1 MLKMLFNRLS
11 VSNKLLANIFF
22 FCVILIAVI
31 SYTVVTLQ
39 QQAKD
44 STVID
49 IAGRQRMLSQKYT
62 MEVLRE
68 LQNRQ
73 SVAAARQFAS
83 AASHQIMA
91 DRAYYAK
98 NVVAKLQRSNLGIE
112 VSARHT
118 LQPNRIPL
126 PTTFIQEVSASMA
139 DAADYKY
146 SLISK
151 WSINVKNRLG
161 SEFEQ
166 RAWNALAANP
176 DHPYSEMASSGA
188 GAVLRYATA
197 DIGNAD
203 CAACHNRH
211 PDSPKRDFVDGELMG
226 ILVVT
231 ANVTDDPEM
240 AKALLQKDQKPAAD
254 LTAKLFDISHRALR
268 QGGVTYSDLAM
279 SQPITIP
286 ANKQPDVEKRLTD
299 IAEKWRLLRSIVAS
313 IRTTEVNTPDY
324 FELLNRLTAISSQI
338 LDEMHLT
345 VGLMAQASAGKV
357 SLMVRVEWAVL
368 ALALLLTTLFG
379 LLVSRM
385 ITRPV
390 EQLTAAADRIAK
402 GEAVSLPV
410 VDSNDELGA
419 LANSFQT
426 MLNHLETSKK
436 DLESLADSLEKQVE
450 ERTQELG
457 VAVEQAESANQ
468 AKSEFLANMSH
479 EIRTPMNGVIGMTNL
494 LLDNELSQEQH
505 SRALIIKHSAESL
518 LSVINDILDFSKIEA
533 GKLELEPID
542 FDLGDL
548 MGDIAA
554 VLAFRAEEKEL
565 ELICPA
571 NLVLRQWCRGDPGR
585 IRQVLINLVGNAIKF
600 TEQGEVAVRYELL
613 SRGEAESH
621 LLFSVTDTGIGL
633 SVEQQKNLF
642 DRFTQA
648 DSSTTRRF
656 GGTGLGL
663 SICKQLVEMMGGE
676 IGVESTPG
684 KGSIFWFTLTLP
696 NAEKQTPPLQ
706 TTSLQH
712 EKILIV
718 DDNATSRQLLGEI
731 FTAWQ
736 VDHAQ
741 AGESGEAL
749 QILRDAT
756 AQGAPFTVA
765 LLDMQMPG
773 MDGRQ
778 LGELIQKDRQLA
790 ATRLVLLTSQG
801 RRGDAKKMQEAG
813 FTGYLTKPV
822 NQSELYNVLLQ
833 VVGVTVSAANL
844 ATARY
849 ISRKQ
854 PQFQAQVL
862 VVEDNATNQIVAR
875 SVLEKF
881 GIHIDIA
888 SNGEEALNR
897 LAQHSYDLVFM
908 DCHMPVMD
916 GFTATQ
922 QIRDPQSRV
931 KDHAIPVVAM
941 TANAMQ
947 GDRERCIDAGMDDYI
962 TKPVDVTK
970 LCRVLQQ
977 WLPEHCHLDAE
988 KESADS
994 PSSGAEP
1001 SHIDTPAEPL
1011 FDYAAMSERL
1021 MNDKAL
1027 IHTVLDAFLKDLPL
1041 QVEQLESAVAAGDA
1055 EQIAAQAHKI
1065 KGAAMN
1071 VGGMAL
1077 GSLAHTIEQAGR
1089 DGELGVA
1096 RQELPKLEQHVAQL
1110 KAAIEAYRSG

>member
-1 MLKMLFNRLS
+1 MLSKLFNRLS

-22 FCVILIAVI
+22 FCIILISVI
-31 SYTVVTLQ
+31 TYTVFTLQ
-39 QQAKD
+39 QQAAD

-83 AASHQIMA
+83 AASHQILA
-91 DRAYYAK
+91 DRAYYSK
-98 NVVAKLQRSNLGIE
+98 NVVEKLRRSNLGIE
-112 VSARHT
+112 VTARHA
-118 LQPNRIPL
+118 LQPNAIPL
-126 PTTFIQEVSASMA
+126 PTTFIQEVSASMD
-139 DAADYKY
+139 DAVDYQY
-146 SLISK
+146 SLVSK
-151 WSINVKNRLG
+151 WNIN
-161 SEFEQ
+161 SEKGLESGFEQ
-166 RAWNALAANP
+166 RAWSALAANP
-176 DHPYSEMASSGA
+176 DRPYSETAPSGA
-188 GAVLRYATA
+188 GALLRYATA

-203 CAACHNRH
+203 CVACHNRH
-211 PDSPKRDFVDGELMG
+211 PDSPKRDFVNGELME

-231 ANVTDDPEM
+231 VKVTDDPEM
-240 AKALLQKDQKPAAD
+240 ARDLLQESQKPVAER
-254 LTAKLFDISHRALR
+254 TAQLFDISHRALR
-268 QGGVTYSDLAM
+268 QGGETYSDLAM

-286 ANKQPDVEKRLTD
+286 ANKQPDIEEQLADVAAD
-299 IAEKWRLLRSIVAS
+299 WQQLRSIVAS
-313 IRTTEVNTPDY
+313 IRTTEVNTPGY
-324 FELLNRLTAISSQI
+324 FELLNRLTAMSNQI
-338 LDEMHLT
+338 LQEMHLA

-368 ALALLLTTLFG
+368 ALALFLTTLFG

-390 EQLTAAADRIAK
+390 EQLTEVADRIAK
-402 GEAVSLPV
+402 GEKVSLPTINS
-410 VDSNDELGA
+410 DDELGA
-419 LANSFQT
+419 LASSFQT
-426 MLNHLETSKK
+426 MLNHLDTSKQ
-436 DLESLADSLEKQVE
+436 DLEELADSLEKQIE

-457 VAVEQAESANQ
+457 VALEQAESANQ

-505 SRALIIKHSAESL
+505 GRALIIKHSAESL

-533 GKLELEPID
+533 GKLELEPRD

-548 MGDIAA
+548 MVDIAA

-571 NLVLRQWCRGDPGR
+571 NLVLHQWCRGDPGR

-600 TEQGEVAVRYELL
+600 TERGEVAVRYELL
-613 SRGEAESH
+613 SGGEAESH

-633 SVEQQKNLF
+633 SAEQQKNLF

-663 SICKQLVEMMGGE
+663 SISKQLVEMMGGR

-684 KGSIFWFTLTLP
+684 KGSIFWFTLNLP
-696 NAEKQTPPLQ
+696 NIGKQTPPPE
-706 TTSLQH
+706 TSSLLK
-712 EKILIV
+712 EKVLIV
-718 DDNATSRQLLGEI
+718 DDNATSRQLLSEI
-731 FTAWQ
+731 FMAWQ
-736 VDHAQ
+736 VEHAQ
-741 AGESGEAL
+741 AGEGEEAL
-749 QILRDAT
+749 RLLRDAA
-756 AQGAPFTVA
+756 AQETPFTVV

-778 LGELIQKDRQLA
+778 LGELIQKERQLA
-790 ATRLVLLTSQG
+790 AARLVLLTSQG

-822 NQSELYNVLLQ
+822 NQSELYNVLLR
-833 VVGVTVSAANL
+833 VVGVTGAANQ
-844 ATARY
+844 ASMRHA
-849 ISRKQ
+849 SREQ
-854 PQFQAQVL
+854 PQFQARVL
-862 VVEDNATNQIVAR
+862 VVEDNVTNQVVACG
-875 SVLEKF
+875 VLKKF
-881 GIHIDIA
+881 GIDIDIA

-897 LAQHSYDLVFM
+897 LSQHPYDLVFM

-916 GFTATQ
+916 GFSATQ
-922 QIRDPQSRV
+922 QIRDPQSGV

-962 TKPVDVTK
+962 AKPVDVTK
-970 LCRVLQQ
+970 LCRVLKR
-977 WLPEHCHLDAE
+977 WLPDHCHRGAGEDPCGADAP
-988 KESADS
+988 AD
-994 PSSGAEP
+994 
-1001 SHIDTPAEPL
+1001 PL
-1011 FDYAAMSERL
+1011 FDYAAMSGRL
-1021 MNDKAL
+1021 MHDEEL
-1027 IHTVLDAFLKDLPL
+1027 IHAVLEAFLQDLP
-1041 QVEQLESAVAAGDA
+1041 QQMEQLKSAVAADDTG
-1055 EQIAAQAHKI
+1055 QIIALAHKI

-1071 VGGMAL
+1071 VGGTAL
-1077 GSLAHTIEQAGR
+1077 GSSAHIMEQAGR
-1089 DGELGVA
+1089 AGELEEA
-1096 RQELPKLEQHVAQL
+1096 HRELPKLEQHVEQL
-1110 KAAIEAYRSG
+1110 KAAIEARQSG

>member
-1 MLKMLFNRLS
+1 MLSKLFNRLS

-22 FCVILIAVI
+22 FCLILITVI
-31 SYTVVTLQ
+31 TYTVVTLQ
-39 QQAKD
+39 QQAAD

-83 AASHQIMA
+83 AASHQILA
-91 DRAYYAK
+91 DRAYYSK
-98 NVVAKLQRSNLGIE
+98 NVAEKLRRSNLGIE
-112 VSARHT
+112 VSAQHA
-118 LQPNRIPL
+118 LQPNAIPL
-126 PTTFIQEVSASMA
+126 PTTFIQEVSASMG
-139 DAADYKY
+139 DAVDYQY
-146 SLISK
+146 SLVSK
-151 WSINVKNRLG
+151 WNINAEKGLESG
-161 SEFEQ
+161 FEQ
-166 RAWNALAANP
+166 RAWSALAANP
-176 DHPYSEMASSGA
+176 DRPYSETVSSGM
-188 GAVLRYATA
+188 GALLRYATA
-197 DIGNAD
+197 DIGGAD
-203 CAACHNRH
+203 CVACHNRH

-231 ANVTDDPEM
+231 VKVTNDPEV
-240 AKALLQKDQKPAAD
+240 AKDLLQGSQKPAAER
-254 LTAKLFDISHRALR
+254 TAQLFDISHRALR
-268 QGGVTYSDLAM
+268 QGGETYSDLAM

-286 ANKQPDVEKRLTD
+286 ANERPDIEEQLADVAAD
-299 IAEKWRLLRSIVAS
+299 WRQLRSIVAS

-324 FELLNRLTAISSQI
+324 FELLNHLTAMSNQI
-338 LDEMHLT
+338 LQEMHQA

-357 SLMVRVEWAVL
+357 SLMVRVEWGVL
-368 ALALLLTTLFG
+368 ALALFLTTLFG

-390 EQLTAAADRIAK
+390 EQLTEVADRIAK
-402 GEAVSLPV
+402 GEEVSLPTINS
-410 VDSNDELGA
+410 DDELGA
-419 LANSFQT
+419 LASSFQT
-426 MLNHLETSKK
+426 MLDHLDASKQE
-436 DLESLADSLEKQVE
+436 LEELADSLEKQIE

-457 VAVEQAESANQ
+457 VALEQAESANQ

-505 SRALIIKHSAESL
+505 GRALIIKHSAESL

-533 GKLELEPID
+533 GKLELEPRD

-548 MGDIAA
+548 MVDIAA

-571 NLVLRQWCRGDPGR
+571 NLVLHQWCRGDPGR

-600 TEQGEVAVRYELL
+600 TERGEVAVRYELL

-633 SVEQQKNLF
+633 SAEQQKNLF

-663 SICKQLVEMMGGE
+663 SISKQLVEIMGGR

-684 KGSIFWFTLTLP
+684 KGSIFWFTLNLP
-696 NAEKQTPPLQ
+696 NIGKQTPSQ
-706 TTSLQH
+706 ETGSLLK
-712 EKILIV
+712 EKVLIV
-718 DDNATSRQLLGEI
+718 DDNATSRQLLSEI
-731 FTAWQ
+731 FMAWQ
-736 VDHAQ
+736 VEHAQ
-741 AGESGEAL
+741 AGEGEEAL
-749 QILRDAT
+749 QRLRDAA
-756 AQGAPFTVA
+756 AQGTPFTVA

-833 VVGVTVSAANL
+833 VVGATGAANQ
-844 ATARY
+844 AITRHA
-849 ISRKQ
+849 SRDQ
-854 PQFQAQVL
+854 PQFQARVL
-862 VVEDNATNQIVAR
+862 VVEDNITNQIVAR
-875 SVLEKF
+875 GVLKKF
-881 GIHIDIA
+881 GIDIDIA

-897 LAQHSYDLVFM
+897 LSQYPYDLVFM

-916 GFTATQ
+916 GFSATQ
-922 QIRDPQSRV
+922 QIRDPQSEV

-947 GDRERCIDAGMDDYI
+947 GDRERCLDAGMDDYI
-962 TKPVDVTK
+962 AKPVDVTK
-970 LCRVLQQ
+970 LCRVLKR
-977 WLPEHCHLDAE
+977 WLPDHCHRGGAGEDSCASDAD
-988 KESADS
+988 A
-994 PSSGAEP
+994 
-1001 SHIDTPAEPL
+1001 PAEPL
-1011 FDYAAMSERL
+1011 FDYVAMSGRL
-1021 MNDKAL
+1021 MNDEAL
-1027 IHTVLDAFLKDLPL
+1027 IRAVTEAFLQDLPL
-1041 QVEQLESAVAAGDA
+1041 QMEQLKSAVAADDT
-1055 EQIAAQAHKI
+1055 EQIVALAHKI

-1071 VGGMAL
+1071 VGGTAV
-1077 GSLAHTIEQAGR
+1077 GSSAHTMEQAGR
-1089 DGELGVA
+1089 AGELEMVQ
-1096 RQELPKLEQHVAQL
+1096 RELPKLERHVEQL
-1110 KAAIEAYRSG
+1110 KAAIEARQGG